1 MHEIL
6 PTGPSQRKAEGTAMT
21 AVPSVGAADVSS
33 ARRPSPRGHPRER
46 RCYACG
52 HGLGMMFRNTSK
64 KFEELPPGLV

>member
-1 MHEIL
+1 
-6 PTGPSQRKAEGTAMT
+6 MT
-21 AVPSVGAADVSS
+21 TVPSVGAAGVRQRPKASS
-33 ARRPSPRGHPRER
+33 RGHPREQ